1 MNVTLSRFR
10 MGGMLVCDSKSEF
23 VHLQR
28 GLVVPR
34 PAVDLALALEN
45 RGFRL
50 WADGDEL
57 VVDGAGLTSTD
68 MAALQRWKGH
78 VLLLV
83 KYVADDS
90 HLRDPTKQPPAVG
103 PIVIKKTR
111 SEVA

>member
-1 MNVTLSRFR
+1 

-23 VHLQR
+23 VHLQH

-34 PAVDLALALEN
+34 AAVDLALGLEH

-57 VVDGAGLTSTD
+57 VVDGNGLTATD
-68 MAALQRWKGH
+68 LAALQRLKGH

-90 HLRDPTKQPPAVG
+90 HLRDPTRQPPAVG
-103 PIVIKKTR
+103 PIVVPRKPSR
-111 SEVA
+111 SVA